1 MSAASQGAAS
11 AGWSPAAADAG
22 AAGVT
27 AGQARTPQLAAP
39 IGDRDHVQ
47 GPPRAP
53 VTLVMYGDFEC
64 PYTLHARTII
74 RAALRRTGDRVR
86 YVFRHFPLEKHPHAF
101 RAAEAAE
108 AAAAQGKFWP
118 MYDLL
123 FDNQWALEDDN
134 LAAYADQLGLDAARF
149 ARDLSEHA
157 HASSIRE
164 DVESGRRSGVTGT
177 PALFVDGVRYPDLED
192 DLDQMVA
199 VLERAA

>member
-1 MSAASQGAAS
+1 MSTASEGDAS
-11 AGWSPAAADAG
+11 TALSPAAVAS
-22 AAGVT
+22 AAGET
-27 AGQARTPQLAAP
+27 AGQGSLPQLAAP

-47 GPPRAP
+47 GPAGAP
-53 VTLVMYGDFEC
+53 VTLVMYGDYEC
-64 PYTLHARTII
+64 PYTRHARTVI

-86 YVFRHFPLEKHPHAF
+86 YVFRNFPMEKHPHAF

-134 LAAYADQLGLDAARF
+134 LAAYADRLGLDTAQF

-157 HASSIRE
+157 HAGRIRE

-177 PALFVDGVRYPDLED
+177 PALFVDGACYPDLED